1 MRKLFLLFALVGALL
16 SFNACSDDDKEDIDN
31 GKTEGSIKPPK
42 WLHGEWQAEELGE
55 THKFEFTSDN
65 FLFTQ
70 INVTYDFAKIAKQ
83 DYNTVK
89 EITNTDTEYRI
100 DRIQEL
106 VGTGQTATDSFKF
119 VKDSEGQVTFY
130 LSGMGVNPVGIKL
143 TKIK

>member
-1 MRKLFLLFALVGALL
+1 MKKLFLFLALMGMLFSL
-16 SFNACSDDDKEDIDN
+16 NACSDDDKGDPDK

-42 WLHGEWQAEELGE
+42 WLHGEWKAEELGE

-70 INVTYDFAKIAKQ
+70 INITYDFAKIAKQ
-83 DYNTVK
+83 DYNTIK
-89 EITNTDTEYRI
+89 EVTNTDTEYRI

-119 VKDSEGQVTFY
+119 VKSENGDIFFY
-130 LSGMGVNPVGIKL
+130 LSGIGANPISFKLIK
-143 TKIK
+143 TE